1 VLVELRLRS
10 ATRGVHLALASALW
24 AATAVLAVLA
34 RPGTLGSEPPAPAPA
49 AASASAP
56 LPAEGVAR

>member
-24 AATAVLAVLA
+24 AATAVLAVLV
-34 RPGTLGSEPPAPAPA
+34 RPGTLGSEPSAP
-49 AASASAP
+49 ASASV
-56 LPAEGVAR
+56 PAEWVAR